1 MSFSVKTSGEFE
13 EGLKFLAKKYPS
25 IRNDYAALLDDLEA
39 NPKSGDAV
47 GKSCYKVLVAIA
59 SKNKGKSGGARVIT
73 HLLVRLEGET
83 LYLLKIYDKSDLE
96 TISDKEL
103 QNLLKD
109 VLQ

>member
-13 EGLKFLAKKYPS
+13 KGLKILAKKYPS
-25 IRNDYAALLDDLEA
+25 IGNDYAALLDDLEA
-39 NPKSGDAV
+39 DPKSGDPI
-47 GKSCYKVLVAIA
+47 GKNCFNVRMAII

-96 TISDKEL
+96 TISEKEL
-103 QNLLKD
+103 ENLLKAIT
-109 VLQ
+109 

>member
-13 EGLKFLAKKYPS
+13 KGLKFLAKKYPS

-39 NPKSGDAV
+39 DPKSGDPI
-47 GKSCYKVLVAIA
+47 GKNCFKVRMAIT

-96 TISDKEL
+96 TISEKEL
-103 QNLLKD
+103 ENLLKAIT
-109 VLQ
+109 